1 MKLFTQCLLLL
12 SFIFTSA
19 VFANSRYHHEH
30 QQKTNVSLCE
40 IADVLDGLDTPQTS
54 SKIRFV
60 AMDSKKSLYD
70 QMKLLNNKHD
80 KVKIKKKLTPKNAN
94 IQSVN
99 IHLTCGD
106 HKKHEIFCFAAKH
119 SKIIQCNGHDTTN

>member
-1 MKLFTQCLLLL
+1 MKLFTQCFLLL

-19 VFANSRYHHEH
+19 VFANTRYHHEY
-30 QQKTNVSLCE
+30 QQKTNVSLCA
-40 IADVLDGLDTPQTS
+40 IADVLDGLDTQQTS

-60 AMDSKKSLYD
+60 ALDSEKSLYD
-70 QMKLLNNKHD
+70 QINLLNNNHEA
-80 KVKIKKKLTPKNAN
+80 VQIKKKHTPKNSN

-106 HKKHEIFCFAAKH
+106 HKKHEIFCFAAQH
-119 SKIIQCNGHDTTN
+119 SNIIQCNGHDTTN